1 MSVQDTP
8 QELWGGETRKAVDNF
23 PVSGERVPVA
33 VVRWLGRV
41 KGAAARANA
50 DLGLLD
56 ADLAQRIAAA
66 ADEIAEGKHDAQF
79 PIDVFQTG
87 SGTSSNMNTNE
98 VIATIASGSH
108 PPAHPNDH
116 VNMGQSSNDVFP
128 SAVHLA
134 ALDEATN
141 TLLPALE
148 QLEASFAAKAE
159 AFKDIVKSGRT
170 HLMDAV
176 PVTLGQ
182 EFAGYAA
189 QVRLGRARVADALP
203 RVAQIPLGGTA
214 TGTGLNTHPEFAAK
228 VRERLSADTGL
239 DIRAPEDPFEAQG
252 NRDALVELSGALKV
266 IAVSLTKI
274 ANDLALMGSGPRAGI
289 GELFLPELQKGS
301 SIMPG
306 KVNPVLPE
314 VVLQVSAQVI
324 GNDTAI
330 TVGGLQGQFELNVR
344 IPLIA
349 RNLLQSIH
357 LLSTTSVLFAEKCV
371 DGIEANLEGCERS
384 AEGTLAVATA
394 LNPFIGYDKA
404 SEIVKDAAASGRTL
418 REVAREHGVDEETLD
433 KALDLRK
440 IAAGSKATA

>member
-1 MSVQDTP
+1 MPPSKKT
-8 QELWGGETRKAVDNF
+8 LYGGETQKAVDNF
-23 PVSGERVPVA
+23 PISGETVPVS
-33 VVRWLGRV
+33 VIRWLGRI
-41 KGAAARANA
+41 KGAAALVNA
-50 DLGLLD
+50 DLGKLD
-56 ADLAQRIAAA
+56 PALAKAIAAA
-66 ADEIAEGKHDAQF
+66 AEEVAAGDHDNQF

-98 VIATIASGSH
+98 VLSALTDGK
-108 PPAHPNDH
+108 AHPNDH

-141 TLLPALE
+141 QLLPALKK
-148 QLEASFAAKAE
+148 LERSLDRKAKK
-159 AFKDIVKSGRT
+159 FKDVVKSGRT

-189 QVRLGRARVADALP
+189 QIRLGQERVQSAL
-203 RVAQIPLGGTA
+203 VHVGQIPLGGTA
-214 TGTGLNTHPEFAAK
+214 TGTGLNTHPKFAAE
-228 VRERLSADTGL
+228 VRKRLARESKL
-239 DIRAPEDPFEAQG
+239 KLIAPPADPFEAQA

-266 IAVSLTKI
+266 VAVSLTKI
-274 ANDLALMGSGPRAGI
+274 AQDIALMGSGPRAGI
-289 GELFLPELQKGS
+289 GEIFLPELQKGS

-330 TVGGLQGQFELNVR
+330 TIGGMQGQFELNVR

-357 LLSTTSVLFAEKCV
+357 LLSTTAVAFAEKCI
-371 DGIEANLEGCERS
+371 DGIEVNKAGTKAS
-384 AEGTLAVATA
+384 AEGTLATATA
-394 LNPFIGYDKA
+394 LNEAIGYDLGTRIVQIA
-404 SEIVKDAAASGRTL
+404 SKTGRPL
-418 REVAREHGVDEETLD
+418 RDVALEEGVDAKLYDDTI
-433 KALDLRK
+433 DLRR
-440 IAAGSKATA
+440 IAAGNQA

>member
-1 MSVQDTP
+1 MSVQETST
-8 QELWGGETRKAVDNF
+8 ELWGGETTKAVANF
-23 PVSGERVPVA
+23 PVSGERVPLP
-33 VVRWLGRV
+33 VVRWLGRI
-41 KGAAARANA
+41 KGTAARANA
-50 DLGLLD
+50 ELGLLD
-56 ADLAQRIAAA
+56 AELAERIAAA
-66 ADEIAEGKHDAQF
+66 GDEIAAGKHDAQF

-87 SGTSSNMNTNE
+87 SGTSSNMNANE
-98 VIATIASGSH
+98 VIANLAGEG
-108 PPAHPNDH
+108 AHPNDH

-141 TLLPALE
+141 TLLPALA
-148 QLEASFAAKAE
+148 QLEASFATKAE

-182 EFAGYAA
+182 EFGGYAA
-189 QVRLGRARVADALP
+189 QIRLGRKRVLNALP
-203 RVAQIPLGGTA
+203 QVAQIPLGGTA
-214 TGTGLNTHPEFAAK
+214 TGTGLNTHRDFAAK
-228 VRERLSADTGL
+228 VRERLAADTGL
-239 DIRAPEDPFEAQG
+239 TISPPEDPFEAQA

-266 IAVSLTKI
+266 IAVSLIKI
-274 ANDLALMGSGPRAGI
+274 AGDLALMGSGPRVGI
-289 GELFLPELQKGS
+289 GELYLPELQKGS

-314 VVLQVSAQVI
+314 VVLQVGAQVI

-330 TVGGLQGQFELNVR
+330 TIGGLQGQFELNVR

-349 RNLLQSIH
+349 RNLLQSIA
-357 LLSTTSVLFAEKCV
+357 LLSSASRLFAEKCV
-371 DGIEANLEGCERS
+371 DGIEPNLPGLEAS

-404 SEIVKDAAASGRTL
+404 AEIVKEAAASGGTL
-418 REVAREHGVDEETLD
+418 REVARKHGVDEETLD

-440 IAAGSKATA
+440 IAAGSSA

>member
-1 MSVQDTP
+1 MSVQETP
-8 QELWGGETRKAVDNF
+8 TELWGGETTKAVANF
-23 PVSGERVPVA
+23 PVSGERVPLP
-33 VVRWLGRV
+33 VVRWLGRI
-41 KGAAARANA
+41 KGNAARVNA

-56 ADLAQRIAAA
+56 GELAEKIAAA
-66 ADEIAEGKHDAQF
+66 GDEIAAGAHDAQF

-87 SGTSSNMNTNE
+87 SGTSSNMNANE
-98 VIATIASGSH
+98 VIATISG
-108 PPAHPNDH
+108 AHPNDH

-148 QLEASFAAKAE
+148 QLENSFATKAE

-189 QVRLGRARVADALP
+189 QVRLGRRRVENALP
-203 RVAQIPLGGTA
+203 QVAQIPLGGTA
-214 TGTGLNTHPEFAAK
+214 TGTGLNTHPEFAAR
-228 VRERLSADTGL
+228 VREKLSAETGL
-239 DIRAPEDPFEAQG
+239 TISAPEDPFEAQG

-266 IAVSLTKI
+266 VAVSLTKI
-274 ANDLALMGSGPRAGI
+274 AGDLALMGSGPRSGI

-306 KVNPVLPE
+306 KVNPVIPE
-314 VVLQVSAQVI
+314 VVLQVGAQVI

-344 IPLIA
+344 IPLMA
-349 RNLLQSIH
+349 RNLLQSIQI
-357 LLSTTSVLFAEKCV
+357 LSSASVMLAEKCV

-394 LNPFIGYDKA
+394 LNPFIGYDRA
-404 SEIVKDAAASGRTL
+404 AEIVKDASKSGRTL

-440 IAAGSKATA
+440 IAAGSSA